1 MARRTS
7 RQRTACPLAA
17 RPALCAG
24 GSSSWLQSKAGQ
36 PRPDTLRLDLRGR
49 PPPPSL
55 SSGEGCVRRPFLE
68 QPSLPRVHALKR
80 QMHPLP
86 HSLHPQR
93 TAGLISGRDATTS
106 RGVRCVSSFP
116 ERERCPPRGQG
127 WASGSKA
134 PCGGGTPLIWKRGG
148 QARLCGLGA
157 RGRGH
162 RRGGPLPR
170 SARASA
176 CRR

>member
-36 PRPDTLRLDLRGR
+36 PRPDGLCLDLRGR

-68 QPSLPRVHALKR
+68 QSSLPRVHALKR

-86 HSLHPQR
+86 HSLHPQS
-93 TAGLISGRDATTS
+93 TVGLVSGRDATTA
-106 RGVRCVSSFP
+106 RGGLVCELLSQTGTMSPQRTGLGLGEQSTL
-116 ERERCPPRGQG
+116 RRGHP
-127 WASGSKA
+127 AHLEA
-134 PCGGGTPLIWKRGG
+134 GG

-162 RRGGPLPR
+162 RRGDPLPR